1 MLEKNIIDNLNCDN
15 FADDVLACALAMRG
29 EGQRQLF
36 ELARMRRHVC
46 FPKNNVQVRS
56 VIEVSNICR
65 QGCRYCSI
73 GGKSQTLNYSLSADV
88 VAGLVEHLYNLGR
101 RVILLQSGENINQKF
116 VDEMAK
122 AISIIKEKHDD
133 MKLILCM
140 GSLKKTQ
147 YEQLRQAGAEAY
159 ILKFEASNPKLFSY
173 CRPNDV
179 LEARVE
185 NVHVLH
191 DVGFEVGS
199 GNIVGLPT
207 QTIEDLVS
215 DLKLVAALP
224 LAMNSATIFSPAE
237 NSVFE
242 HEPAGNPDTTLNF
255 MALMRIM
262 NPHRLMPT
270 TSSLEKLIPD
280 GQFLGL
286 MAGANTVTIHD
297 GTPEE
302 FQAHFP
308 IYSTNRT
315 RPQVEHFKEILN
327 RAHLIPEQN
336 LE

>member
-1 MLEKNIIDNLNCDN
+1 MEEGKIIDHLSNCEYSEVIL
-15 FADDVLACALAMRG
+15 ASALVLRG
-29 EGQRQLF
+29 EAQQRLF
-36 ELARMRRHVC
+36 ELARNRRSMA

-73 GGKSQTLNYSLSADV
+73 GGKSQTLNYSLKSEV
-88 VAGLVEHLYNLGR
+88 MVGLMEHLYKEGR

-116 VDEMAK
+116 VDEMVR
-122 AISIIKEKHDD
+122 AISEIKERHQDL
-133 MKLILCM
+133 KLILCL
-140 GSLKKTQ
+140 GSLKREQ
-147 YEQLRQAGAEAY
+147 YEQMRKAGAEAY
-159 ILKFEASNPKLFSY
+159 ILKFEASNPTLFSY

-185 NVHVLH
+185 NVHILH
-191 DVGFEVGS
+191 DLGYEVGS

-207 QTIEDLVS
+207 QTIDDLVS
-215 DLKLVAALP
+215 DLKLVSALP
-224 LAMNSATIFSPAE
+224 LDMNSATIFSPAE
-237 NSVFE
+237 NSYFE
-242 HEPAGNPDTTLNF
+242 HEPAGDPNLTLNF

-280 GQFLGL
+280 GQYLGL

-308 IYSTNRT
+308 IYSTHRT
-315 RPQVEHFKEILN
+315 RPQVEHFKDILN
-327 RAHLIPEQN
+327 RAHLYPEQK